1 MRATVHNLK
10 SYAKINLSL
19 NVIGKR
25 KPNKLHSIETFVSL
39 INLAD
44 EIKINEV
51 DSKNHKV
58 IFIGKFSKA
67 EVSMGIHHDYKSK
80 RGERAM
86 AKQQK
91 REAKFSDNSD
101 KKEEEK
107 LVKELKKAGLS
118 PDDIKQFLAGR
129 AKG

>member
-1 MRATVHNLK
+1 
-10 SYAKINLSL
+10 
-19 NVIGKR
+19 
-25 KPNKLHSIETFVSL
+25 
-39 INLAD
+39 
-44 EIKINEV
+44 
-51 DSKNHKV
+51 
-58 IFIGKFSKA
+58 
-67 EVSMGIHHDYKSK
+67 MGIHHDYKSK

-101 KKEEEK
+101 KKEEEQ

>member
-1 MRATVHNLK
+1 
-10 SYAKINLSL
+10 
-19 NVIGKR
+19 
-25 KPNKLHSIETFVSL
+25 
-39 INLAD
+39 
-44 EIKINEV
+44 
-51 DSKNHKV
+51 
-58 IFIGKFSKA
+58 
-67 EVSMGIHHDYKSK
+67 MGIHHDYKSK

-91 REAKFSDNSD
+91 REDKFSDNSD

>member
-1 MRATVHNLK
+1 
-10 SYAKINLSL
+10 
-19 NVIGKR
+19 
-25 KPNKLHSIETFVSL
+25 
-39 INLAD
+39 
-44 EIKINEV
+44 
-51 DSKNHKV
+51 
-58 IFIGKFSKA
+58 
-67 EVSMGIHHDYKSK
+67 MGIHHDYKSK

-91 REAKFSDNSD
+91 SEAKFSDNSD

-107 LVKELKKAGLS
+107 LVRELKKAGLS